1 MDNMTKLSKQ
11 IKAKNCS
18 VLIFDLLETTIKEL
32 EDSNENVNPNAKY
45 DDNFLLFKELNELL
59 SSNNDL
65 NIVLYIHKGT

>member
-18 VLIFDLLETTIKEL
+18 VLILDLLETTIKDI
-32 EDSNENVNPNAKY
+32 EDSNENVDPKAKY
-45 DDNFLLFKELNELL
+45 ENNFLLFKELNELL